1 MVVDVCERPCVAGRA
16 GETLPPVKPV
26 EDCCGG
32 SLCGNIAAIRY
43 VGSK

>member
-1 MVVDVCERPCVAGRA
+1 MSVKAVCG
-16 GETLPPVKPV
+16 GQGGGDLPPVKPV

>member
-16 GETLPPVKPV
+16 GETCPRKPV